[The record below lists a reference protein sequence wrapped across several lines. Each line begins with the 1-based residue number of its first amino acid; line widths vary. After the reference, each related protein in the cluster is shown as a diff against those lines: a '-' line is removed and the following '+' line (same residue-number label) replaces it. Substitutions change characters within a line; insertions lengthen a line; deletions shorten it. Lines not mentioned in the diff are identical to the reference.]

1 MNIQELSGRK
11 VCILGF
17 GKEGQAMF
25 QAIQDHA
32 SDAYVSLADK
42 NPEPINKF
50 IAENSP
56 SNPVNLKNSLVTRGG
71 PDFWLNNLD
80 YYEVIIKSPGIPPLP
95 QLEAMKNRIT
105 TPTQIFFDSIKDS
118 GATVI
123 GVTGSKGKSTTSS
136 LIAAILKEDG
146 RDVHL
151 VGNIGE
157 PSISHIDDAK
167 KGTIFV
173 LEMSS
178 YQLMDLTVSP
188 HIAVVTS
195 FFPEH
200 LDYHGTLENY
210 LEAKKHIARFQTPQ
224 ESVFFCTNHS
234 GCIEIAKEGEGRK
247 IPFSEADS
255 PVALEEINLIGE
267 HNLSNIA
274 GAYKVCESLGVHAD
288 VAVKAIKAF
297 KGLKHRLQDLGE
309 RHGIRWVD
317 DAISTTPESAIAAL
331 YALAGKVD
339 TIILGGQDRGYDFTE
354 LAQEVVESSVTN
366 AILFPDTGTRIRS
379 SIEAVDSAKKVSMHD
394 AHSMEEAVTIAKKV
408 TKPGST
414 CLLSTASPSYNM
426 FKNFEDKGDQF
437 QKEIGI

>member
-1 MNIQELSGRK
+1 MNIPDLEGSGLN
-11 VCILGF
+11 VCIIGF
-17 GKEGQAMF
+17 GKEGQAML
-25 QAIQDHA
+25 QALENVAWDG
-32 SDAYVSLADK
+32 DVTLADK
-42 NPEPINKF
+42 KKDFTHPNH
-50 IAENSP
+50 
-56 SNPVNLKNSLVTRGG
+56 PVITG
-71 PDFWLNNLD
+71 DD
-80 YYEVIIKSPGIPPLP
+80 YLEQIDAAGFDLIIKSPGIPPHPLF
-95 QLEAMKNRIT
+95 QKWGHKLT
-105 TPTQIFFDSIKDS
+105 TPTQIFFDSIKDT
-118 GATVI
+118 GAMVI

-167 KGTIFV
+167 KGAIFV

-210 LEAKKHIARFQTPQ
+210 LEAKKHIARFQSPQ
-224 ESVFFCTNHS
+224 DSVFFCTNHS

-247 IPFSEADS
+247 IPFSEADC
-255 PVALEEINLIGE
+255 PVSLDEINLIGE
-267 HNLSNIA
+267 HNISNIA
-274 GAYKVCESLGVHAD
+274 GAYKVCESLGVHPD

-297 KGLKHRLQDLGE
+297 KGLKHRLQFVGNI
-309 RHGIRWVD
+309 HGIDWVD

-331 YALAGKVD
+331 HALKGKVD
-339 TIILGGQDRGYDFTE
+339 TIILGGQDRGYDFAE
-354 LAQEVVESSVTN
+354 LAKEVVASGLTN
-366 AILFPDTGTRIRS
+366 VILFPDTGARIRA
-379 SIEAVDSAKKVSMHD
+379 SIEASDAAKKISMHD
-394 AHSMEEAVTIAKKV
+394 THSMEEAVAIAKNV

-437 QKEIGI
+437 QKQIGF